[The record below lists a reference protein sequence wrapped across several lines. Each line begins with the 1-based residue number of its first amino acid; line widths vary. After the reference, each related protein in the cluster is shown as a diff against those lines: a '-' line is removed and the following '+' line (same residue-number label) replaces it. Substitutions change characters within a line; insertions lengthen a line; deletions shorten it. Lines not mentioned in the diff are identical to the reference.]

1 MARESLD
8 NLLTTTK
15 EKTMMLH
22 LFKQQLCVIMLERMW
37 EKKSKAATATAKF
50 AHICLPVCCHSNGA
64 I

>member
-1 MARESLD
+1 MTQESLD
-8 NLLTTTK
+8 YLLTPTK
-15 EKTMMLH
+15 EKIMILH

-50 AHICLPVCCHSNGA
+50 AHICLPVYCHSNGS